1 MRTTMNNL
9 TSLSLKTTSIQH
21 NYNIDDGMP
30 TNTISTIPAIYLQ
43 SLQDKSENVHKVYS

>member
-1 MRTTMNNL
+1 MRTTMNRL
-9 TSLSLKTTSIQH
+9 ISLSLKTTSIQH

-43 SLQDKSENVHKVYS
+43 SLQEKAEKVHKVYS

>member
-1 MRTTMNNL
+1 MNRL

-30 TNTISTIPAIYLQ
+30 TNTISSIPAIYLQ
-43 SLQDKSENVHKVYS
+43 SLQEKAEKVDKVYS